1 MKTLGELAEALSR
14 MDTLAHRLDD
24 AHTRLSTLMLP
35 DRRQQLLQ
43 QEQQWKEEYDQLYNT
58 LLLPEELGT
67 ESNAAKST
75 EDEKLGLTP
84 TETPA

>member
-24 AHTRLSTLMLP
+24 AHTRLSMLMLP

-58 LLLPEELGT
+58 LLWDQPTDEEAST
-67 ESNAAKST
+67 SVSATIDKPAAAAII
-75 EDEKLGLTP
+75 EP
-84 TETPA
+84 